1 MAMSD
6 YKSGEYEDVIHFVP
20 APMMNIQDWE
30 TYEIHRHRDYFPIL
44 NILLQGPMTV
54 RDLTAAYNRWCEE
67 HGSPKPKSD
76 KTIYRYLKTLG
87 EYGLVVPAGRRV
99 VFGKTATETLY
110 ARAAAFIRY
119 YDFAPEF
126 WEHEASRLFSRGV
139 TIGTERVIGGVK
151 PNYKCLKA
159 FLIEFLDSVE
169 SNIHKFVTSAS
180 KDELEVVRAIGENH
194 FIEEALRYAGIL
206 GTIINHPELVKKL
219 NDCFS

>member
-1 MAMSD
+1 MSTK
-6 YKSGEYEDVIHFVP
+6 KSREYEDVINFVP

-30 TYEIHRHRDYFPIL
+30 TYDIHRHRDYFPIL

-54 RDLTAAYNRWCEE
+54 RDLTAAYNKWCKE

-76 KTIYRYLKTLG
+76 KTIYRYLRTLG

-126 WEHEASRLFSRGV
+126 WEHEMSWFFSRGV
-139 TIGTERVIGGVK
+139 AIGTERIAEGLK
-151 PNYKCLKA
+151 PDAKCLRA
-159 FLIEFLDSVE
+159 LLIEFIENVE
-169 SNIHKFVTSAS
+169 SNIHVFVTTAS

-219 NDCFS
+219 KDCFS